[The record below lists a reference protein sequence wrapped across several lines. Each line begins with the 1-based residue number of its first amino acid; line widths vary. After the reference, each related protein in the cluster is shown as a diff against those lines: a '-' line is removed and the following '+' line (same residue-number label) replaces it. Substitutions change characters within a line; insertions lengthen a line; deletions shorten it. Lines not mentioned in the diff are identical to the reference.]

1 MKEQHRK
8 AFDDA
13 PLKALADASAALQVA
28 GNGKPHDMHY
38 SCCCCLDP
46 ACCCRCVVCVTLPL
60 PHPWPDATPL
70 SSQPH
75 SPSSPQIRVK
85 EQRRKAFDEAQRKA
99 LADASAALQAAGNG
113 KSAAAATGD
122 APAAAAAASGEVL
135 TAQDVAGAV
144 AGSSSPAKPG
154 GDAAGG
160 KAAGPGKA
168 ELEARVAYL
177 QEAAKNYD
185 DPGTSSTVSSIVSV
199 NVQSVCQVVDRSLLG
214 LRCPVNFAINTH
226 V

>member
-1 MKEQHRK
+1 MVIERLNHTCQLAHRAGWMHARSLEYAGWLREQI
-8 AFDDA
+8 F
-13 PLKALADASAALQVA
+13 LAWQHGIFVHMQDKLPTIV
-28 GNGKPHDMHY
+28 
-38 SCCCCLDP
+38 SCANP
-46 ACCCRCVVCVTLPL
+46 ACHVCNVCVSLAPINPFPGALLQT
-60 PHPWPDATPL
+60 
-70 SSQPH
+70 
-75 SPSSPQIRVK
+75 RVK

-113 KSAAAATGD
+113 KPPTTPASGT
-122 APAAAAAASGEVL
+122 AAAAAAGEVL

-154 GDAAGG
+154 VDAAGG

-185 DPGTSSTVSSIVSV
+185 DPGASSTVSSIVSV
-199 NVQSVCQVVDRSLLG
+199 NV
-214 LRCPVNFAINTH
+214 H
-226 V
+226 VSSG